1 MTGCKLNIIW
11 PLTVHRKLNE
21 SNWPN
26 TIKKTSSYHIITTH
40 DVPHQSLTYASNSST
55 NVQIVLCPVIFCQH
69 FTLMSVNALCQSVK
83 NRVQGWWL
91 IVPLK
96 TMTIPEGKGR
106 VRLLP
111 LCCIYYFLQRKTKTT
126 TLTTFWSDIF
136 SCIKELRNDDS
147 EASSIKVCL
156 LVQELLGFLFIVVQ
170 FSLSVCTAGIT
181 IVRKDI

>member
-1 MTGCKLNIIW
+1 MKWKQLTKYSQENILLSSQ
-11 PLTVHRKLNE
+11 LTMCLISHL
-21 SNWPN
+21 
-26 TIKKTSSYHIITTH
+26 
-40 DVPHQSLTYASNSST
+40 LTQ
-55 NVQIVLCPVIFCQH
+55 VIVLQMYRMFFL

-96 TMTIPEGKGR
+96 TMTTPEGKGR

-126 TLTTFWSDIF
+126 TLTSFWSDF
-136 SCIKELRNDDS
+136 LSCIKELGNDDS

-170 FSLSVCTAGIT
+170 FSLSVCTAGMT